1 MEVRILKEAPIEWK
15 YRQPL
20 ETYDTRFLYI
30 GFSRYDTTKKTL
42 SNFKVENQT
51 ILYSETPQEQHCLSR
66 CYSTEHVR
74 VTIYSKLPRV
84 WKEEVGI
91 EEVHFFLEKH
101 PTQVA

>member
-1 MEVRILKEAPIEWK
+1 MEIQILNQVPMEWK
-15 YRQPL
+15 HRKPI
-20 ETYDTRFLYI
+20 ETYDTQFLYI

-42 SNFKVENQT
+42 SNFQINNQS
-51 ILYSETPQEQHCLSR
+51 ILYSETPHTNQCFSR

-74 VTIYSKLPRV
+74 VTIYSVLPRV

-91 EEVHFFLEKH
+91 DELHFFLEKQ